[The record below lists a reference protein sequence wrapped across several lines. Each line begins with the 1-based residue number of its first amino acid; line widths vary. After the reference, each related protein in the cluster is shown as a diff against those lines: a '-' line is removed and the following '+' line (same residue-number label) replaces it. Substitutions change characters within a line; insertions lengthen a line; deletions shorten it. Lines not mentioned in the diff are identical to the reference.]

1 MMICIYVH
9 ISYIY
14 HTWLLF
20 FLAHAY
26 RIAVCSQGQQLETH
40 HNHTWQYLE
49 NDLTAQAAGS
59 EDAWFD

>member
-1 MMICIYVH
+1 MHLCTYIIYLPYLVAV
-9 ISYIY
+9 
-14 HTWLLF
+14 
-20 FLAHAY
+20 FLAVC
-26 RIAVCSQGQQLETH
+26 IAVCSRGQQLETH